1 MLAYLILTTL
11 VSLVI
16 LLGTANRYDS
26 HHNWKY
32 WVLGTVVWPLL
43 LAHFVYLR
51 VRRWRRSRLRV
62 SRIKAEAL
70 PINVNFDLKEVPVD
84 MKAYHTLEAEQDLVE
99 ALKDTNE

>member
-1 MLAYLILTTL
+1 MLAYLIITAI

-26 HHNWKY
+26 RRNWKY

-51 VRRWRRSRLRV
+51 VRRSRRSRLRV
-62 SRIKAEAL
+62 SKIKAEAL
-70 PINVNFDLKEVPVD
+70 PVD